1 MLEKDFRG
9 GNMKGFYTRLSK
21 MARLEKEQK
30 ILKGALIGDPLD
42 DGR

>member
-1 MLEKDFRG
+1 
-9 GNMKGFYTRLSK
+9 MKGFYTRLSK

-30 ILKGALIGDPLD
+30 ILKGVLIGDLLG

>member
-9 GNMKGFYTRLSK
+9 GNMKGFYTRLTK
-21 MARLEKEQK
+21 MTRLDKEQK
-30 ILKGALIGDPLD
+30 ILKGVLVEDPLG